1 MQEIYLNRNY
11 LANIDAL
18 NNLTKLRKIS
28 ANDNYIASV
37 NLLLPQLRELDLRN
51 NFLDRI
57 PSLKDLP
64 LLRSLN
70 ISNNKVQIIKLLI
83 HEQNLRNLECLDL
96 QNN

>member
-1 MQEIYLNRNY
+1 MQIEEIYLNRNF

-18 NNLTKLRKIS
+18 NQLKKLRKIS

-37 NLLLPQLRELDLRN
+37 NLILPHLKELDLRN

-64 LLRSLN
+64 QLRSLN
-70 ISNNKVQIIKLLI
+70 ISNNKVQETKI
-83 HEQNLRNLECLDL
+83 
-96 QNN
+96 